1 MSICPICPFLEKFKV
16 FVHFFISPL
25 TLIQCWERMKFDMN
39 IKYLIKFQFI
49 EIDIEELLIMSFSLM
64 LKGGRNDL
72 LSGLPDVGWTT
83 YNYLCILKH

>member
-1 MSICPICPFLEKFKV
+1 
-16 FVHFFISPL
+16 
-25 TLIQCWERMKFDMN
+25 MN

-64 LKGGRNDL
+64 LKGGRNINDL